1 MLQSEVAS
9 NLCEGTYSGLV
20 TMLLDLLDV
29 SLSLDRLN
37 SSYSESPKVITI
49 SGGSTLST
57 GEALLI
63 SELVLH
69 TFAGLMASFLFSVL
83 IQNHF
88 ALEQL
93 FEKCLLKSMGLL
105 VQQSPHIEIVG
116 GDEEILVAEG

>member
-20 TMLLDLLDV
+20 TMLPDLLDV

-69 TFAGLMASFLFSVL
+69 AFAGFD
-83 IQNHF
+83 
-88 ALEQL
+88 
-93 FEKCLLKSMGLL
+93 GLL
-105 VQQSPHIEIVG
+105 FVFRFNP
-116 GDEEILVAEG
+116 

>member
-9 NLCEGTYSGLV
+9 NLCEGAYSGLV

-37 SSYSESPKVITI
+37 SSYSESPKVMTI

-69 TFAGLMASFLFSVL
+69 TFAGFD
-83 IQNHF
+83 
-88 ALEQL
+88 
-93 FEKCLLKSMGLL
+93 GLL
-105 VQQSPHIEIVG
+105 FVFRFNPEPLCFGAV
-116 GDEEILVAEG
+116 V

>member
-69 TFAGLMASFLFSVL
+69 TFAGFD
-83 IQNHF
+83 
-88 ALEQL
+88 
-93 FEKCLLKSMGLL
+93 GLL
-105 VQQSPHIEIVG
+105 FVFRFNPEPLCFGAV
-116 GDEEILVAEG
+116 V

>member
-9 NLCEGTYSGLV
+9 NRCKGSYSGLA
-20 TMLLDLLDV
+20 TMSLELLDV
-29 SLSLDRLN
+29 SLSLDKLN

-69 TFAGLMASFLFSVL
+69 DFAGFD
-83 IQNHF
+83 
-88 ALEQL
+88 
-93 FEKCLLKSMGLL
+93 GLL
-105 VQQSPHIEIVG
+105 FVFRFNPEPLCFGTVR
-116 GDEEILVAEG
+116 

>member
-57 GEALLI
+57 GEVLLI

-69 TFAGLMASFLFSVL
+69 DFAGFD
-83 IQNHF
+83 
-88 ALEQL
+88 
-93 FEKCLLKSMGLL
+93 GLL
-105 VQQSPHIEIVG
+105 FVFRFNPEPLCFGTVG
-116 GDEEILVAEG
+116 